1 MYEWIRIREWICD
14 WDDIL
19 MQSLTKSARPVNGQ
33 YLRLYLSLNYSLSD
47 YLIYL
52 YFWIY
57 LSFLIYLIGIY
68 REYVQLNC
76 SEFVCQL

>member
-1 MYEWIRIREWICD
+1 MSEWESWEWICD

-33 YLRLYLSLNYSLSD
+33 YLRLNLSLNYSLSD

-68 REYVQLNC
+68 REYEQLNF